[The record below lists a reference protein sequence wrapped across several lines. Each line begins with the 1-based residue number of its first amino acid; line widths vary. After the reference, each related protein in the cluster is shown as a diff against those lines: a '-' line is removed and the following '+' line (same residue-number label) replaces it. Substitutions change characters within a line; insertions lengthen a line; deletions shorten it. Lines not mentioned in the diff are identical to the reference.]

1 MVGSVVLAR
10 AVGDKRL
17 SDTLL
22 QAGRHALR
30 DHRPRATTRE
40 RVEATKLSSTGA
52 ARVNEP
58 VIANVER

>member
-17 SDTLL
+17 KPLL

-30 DHRPRATTRE
+30 DQA
-40 RVEATKLSSTGA
+40 AGNNAGA
-52 ARVNEP
+52 CPGDKTEFDRSRIGE
-58 VIANVER
+58 